1 MRVVLI
7 AVVAGVHVVVIGGAL
22 LIQGCGTTRGP
33 VALPTEH
40 TMPPAVSESE
50 VLPPVQAGDHYRPMS
65 IKDAAAAATPVPV
78 VRPVTPPTV
87 RPVVTDGTKTYVVGK
102 GDSLSVI
109 AQRFGVSKA
118 EIMLLNNLSNAN
130 VIRLG
135 QKLKMPAS
143 ADLSKPRQVTTKA
156 SSASSSASSAPAVQ
170 APAVPASRSAG
181 DYVVKSGDSLSVI
194 AQRNSTTVK
203 ALKET
208 NNLKNDKIV
217 VGQKLVLPTA
227 TAKAPAVPSLTEPTV
242 AVPPVVTDAA
252 MMVAPVEPMLT
263 SPDLR
268 ALPPDQ
274 PPVPAGAR
282 TTTHSVKVGDTIL
295 TVASEYNVSI
305 SKLRKANNLTSD
317 TLVPGRV
324 LVIPSAD

>member
-7 AVVAGVHVVVIGGAL
+7 AVVTGVHVVVIGGAL

-50 VLPPVQAGDHYRPMS
+50 VLPPVQPVETYRPMS
-65 IKDAAAAATPVPV
+65 VKDAAAAASPVPV
-78 VRPVTPPTV
+78 ERPAVSTPTV
-87 RPVVTDGTKTYVVGK
+87 RPVVTDGTQTYVVGK

-109 AQRFGVSKA
+109 AKRFGVSKA
-118 EIMLLNNLSNAN
+118 EIMLLNNISNAN

-143 ADLSKPRQVTTKA
+143 ADLSKPRPVTTKT
-156 SSASSSASSAPAVQ
+156 SSASPVPAVQ
-170 APAVPASRSAG
+170 APAAETASGSTG
-181 DYVVKSGDSLSVI
+181 DYAVKAGDSLSLI
-194 AQRNSTTVK
+194 AQRNGTTVK
-203 ALKET
+203 ALKEA
-208 NNLKNDKIV
+208 NNLKNDKIFA
-217 VGQKLVLPTA
+217 GQKLVLPTG
-227 TAKAPAVPSLTEPTV
+227 TAKVPVHPSLTAPVVE
-242 AVPPVVTDAA
+242 VPPVVDETA
-252 MMVAPVEPMLT
+252 MMPAPVDPVLAA
-263 SPDLR
+263 PDLG

-282 TTTHSVKVGDTIL
+282 TTHTVRVGDTIL

-324 LVIPSAD
+324 LLIPSAD

>member
-40 TMPPAVSESE
+40 TMPPAVAESE
-50 VLPPVQAGDHYRPMS
+50 VLPPVQPVDTYRPMS
-65 IKDAAAAATPVPV
+65 VKDAAAAATPVPV
-78 VRPVTPPTV
+78 VRPAQVTPPTV

-143 ADLSKPRQVTTKA
+143 ADLSKPRPVTTKA
-156 SSASSSASSAPAVQ
+156 SSATSVPAVQ
-170 APAVPASRSAG
+170 APAAPASGSAG
-181 DYVVKSGDSLSVI
+181 GYVVKSGDSLSVI
-194 AQRNSTTVK
+194 AQRNGTTVK

-227 TAKAPAVPSLTEPTV
+227 TAKAPAAPSLTEPTV